1 MICNSHKNNIV
12 CTPFYE
18 NKSRKNSIFK
28 DFYQF
33 ADVPED
39 KQSRKFVV
47 CSLDKFTEYYE
58 EMQVRIKYNQRSS
71 FHQFDV
77 VAAGSTNIF
86 YV

>member
-1 MICNSHKNNIV
+1 LL
-12 CTPFYE
+12 YE
-18 NKSRKNSIFK
+18 NESRKNSIFK

-33 ADVPED
+33 SSVPED

-47 CSLDKFTEYYE
+47 CSFDKFTEYYE
-58 EMQVRIKYNQRSS
+58 EMQVRIKCNQRSS
-71 FHQFDV
+71 FRQFDV